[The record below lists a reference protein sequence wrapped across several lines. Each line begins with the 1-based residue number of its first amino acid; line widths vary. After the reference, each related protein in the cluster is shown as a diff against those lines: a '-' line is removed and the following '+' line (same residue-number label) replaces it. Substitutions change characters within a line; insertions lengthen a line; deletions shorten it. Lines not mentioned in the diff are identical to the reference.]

1 MAYQPALYIPY
12 VPPLEDDER
21 YLESDGKPM
30 AETERHRH
38 LMVDT
43 LHTLESHFAEVPE
56 VCISGD
62 IMMYYI
68 EGDYWKSVA
77 PDVFVTFGVERKER
91 RTYKI
96 WEEGKPPDFVLEFSS
111 KRTVANDLGLK
122 KNLYAEVIGV
132 TEYFL
137 YDAERIYLPGGPLI
151 GFRLIGRSYVRIP
164 PGIGGGIPARTLG
177 VELKLRG
184 DSMGFY
190 DAVLGEWL
198 KTPAEKAAAALQ
210 EEAAARQVA
219 EAAFRDEA
227 AARQVAESRARQAEQ
242 ELEQL
247 RAALRTEKN
256 S

>member
-1 MAYQPALYIPY
+1 M
-12 VPPLEDDER
+12 
-21 YLESDGKPM
+21 
-30 AETERHRH
+30 T
-38 LMVDT
+38 T
-43 LHTLESHFAEVPE
+43 FARLQ
-56 VCISGD
+56 S
-62 IMMYYI
+62 
-68 EGDYWKSVA
+68 A
-77 PDVFVTFGVERKER
+77 PTG
-91 RTYKI
+91 
-96 WEEGKPPDFVLEFSS
+96 
-111 KRTVANDLGLK
+111 
-122 KNLYAEVIGV
+122 
-132 TEYFL
+132 
-137 YDAERIYLPGGPLI
+137 AERIYLPGGPLI

-219 EAAFRDEA
+219 EAAFREEA

-247 RAALRTEKN
+247 RAALRAEKN
-256 S
+256 A